1 MSNHK
6 KEIKNTLGELEEE
19 MPEEK
24 GVYTET
30 ITVKMPEDEAVD
42 ILEYLNEPNIR
53 LGIDNRKTIIIT
65 TSEGRKVKGIIRPLS
80 SDEVIQFNNLAE
92 ESKTS
97 ADKLVIS
104 HAFYAMDGKTHIPDL
119 ALEKFAAGVNAQIVS
134 KIMEF
139 SGYGIDAEEVEYLK
153 KN

>member
-42 ILEYLNEPNIR
+42 IMEYLNEPNIR

-97 ADKLVIS
+97 ADKLVIR
-104 HAFYAMDGKTHIPDL
+104 
-119 ALEKFAAGVNAQIVS
+119 
-134 KIMEF
+134 KIC
-139 SGYGIDAEEVEYLK
+139 SRS
-153 KN
+153 